1 MKRLTKFFRNSFF
14 LFLILFLIIIFF
26 YPVFL
31 QGKLPIPADTITG
44 MYYPFKDVS
53 FAGYPAGVP
62 YKNFL
67 TTDPVRQQYVW
78 RYAAMSQ
85 MVNGVLPLWNPYSFS
100 GTPLLANFQSASF
113 YPLNTLF
120 IFLPFD
126 VAWTILIIVQPLLA
140 GMFLYFYLKEIG
152 VGETGAFIGSVA
164 FAFSGFSIAWLEWN
178 TVLQTALWLPLLL
191 LSIEKIIQAIS
202 NLQNSKLQAKKKK
215 IIIWVGIFTFSLI
228 FSFFAGHLQIF
239 FYEFIV
245 TNFYLAIKI
254 LLARKNKLRIILLF
268 LFCYLLFV
276 ILTLVQWLP
285 SLRFILLSARNVDQ
299 GNYTHVA
306 GWFLPWQ
313 NLVQFIAPD
322 FFGNPATNNYWGV
335 WNYGEFVGFIGI
347 LPLIFALYALVF
359 HYSKKVLFFG
369 TVFFLS
375 LIFALPNVFSMLP
388 FSLHIPLLSSSQP
401 TRLMFLVDFS
411 LSILSALG
419 YEKISS
425 DKNIRK
431 ILCVLIPVAA
441 VFILLWIFVLKF
453 SLFKLNISA
462 ADISVS
468 KRNLFLPSIVY
479 LFSAVLLLWVASK
492 KMNNKVPL
500 FFLLIIIFIAEI
512 FRFGWKFTPFS
523 KSEFLYPPTT
533 VTNFIKRD
541 NKSNFR
547 IMATDRRIM
556 PPNFSVYYKL
566 QDVAGYDP
574 LYLLLY
580 NRFAASWGRGKTDI
594 DAASF
599 NRIVTP
605 SNYDSFFS
613 DLLGVKYILSFGP
626 LKSSKLRYIMT
637 EGNTY
642 LYENT
647 KFFPRAFFAGNIVIA
662 SNPQEEM
669 DKMYS
674 LADNLRNT
682 VVLNKNVDIK
692 PQKKGL
698 ENDKAEIVHYEAND
712 VQIKVVTTE
721 DRLLVLT
728 DIYYPSWKASIDEK
742 PAEILKA
749 DFLLRAI
756 VVPKGEHTIT
766 FYTSLI

>member
-1 MKRLTKFFRNSFF
+1 MKRLTKFFQNNFF
-14 LFLILFLIIIFF
+14 PLLILLLVIIFF

-53 FAGYPAGVP
+53 FAGYPSGVP

-85 MVNGVLPLWNPYSFS
+85 MAKGELPLWNPYSFS
-100 GTPLLANFQSASF
+100 GTPLLANFQSAPF
-113 YPLNTLF
+113 YPLNVLF

-126 VAWTILIIVQPLLA
+126 VAWTILVIVQPLLA
-140 GMFLYFYLKEIG
+140 GIFLYFYLKEIG
-152 VGETGAFIGSVA
+152 TGKMGAFIGSIA

-178 TVLQTALWLPLLL
+178 TVIQTALWLPLLL
-191 LSIEKIIQAIS
+191 LSIERIIQTIG
-202 NLQNSKLQAKKKK
+202 NFQNSKLQVRKRK

-228 FSFFAGHLQIF
+228 FSFFAGHLQVL
-239 FYEFIV
+239 FYEFLV
-245 TNFYLAIKI
+245 TNFYLTIKI
-254 LLARKNKLRIILLF
+254 VLARKNKLKIILLF
-268 LFCYLLFV
+268 AFSYLLFV
-276 ILTLVQWLP
+276 VLTSIQWLP
-285 SLRFILLSARNVDQ
+285 LLRFIMLSARNVDQ

-322 FFGNPATNNYWGV
+322 FFGNPSTNNYWGI
-335 WNYGEFVGFIGI
+335 WNYGEFIGFIGI
-347 LPLIFALYALVF
+347 LPLILALYALVF
-359 HYSKKVLFFG
+359 RYSKKALFFS

-375 LIFALPNVFSMLP
+375 LIFSLPNVFSMLP
-388 FSLHIPLLSSSQP
+388 FSLHLPLLSSSQP

-411 LSILSALG
+411 LSILAAFGFDNL
-419 YEKISS
+419 SS

-431 ILCVLIPVAA
+431 ILWVLIPVAV

-453 SLFKLNISA
+453 PLFNLNISA

-479 LFSAVLLLWVASK
+479 LFSAILLLGIASM
-492 KMNNKVPL
+492 KMNNKIPL

-533 VTNFIKRD
+533 ITNFIKKD
-541 NKSNFR
+541 KNNFR
-547 IMATDRRIM
+547 MMTTDRRIM
-556 PPNFSVYYKL
+556 PPNFSVYYEL

-574 LYLLLY
+574 LYLLSY

-613 DLLGVKYILSFGP
+613 DLLGVKYIMSFGP
-626 LKSSKLRYIMT
+626 LKSAKLKHIMT

-642 LYENT
+642 LYEN
-647 KFFPRAFFAGNIVIA
+647 KKVFPRAFFVGNIVFA

-682 VVLNKNVDIK
+682 AVLNKNVKIK

-698 ENDKAEIVHYEAND
+698 EDDKAEIVHYEAND
-712 VQIKVVTTE
+712 VQIKVVTTAE
-721 DRLLVLT
+721 RLMVLT
-728 DIYYPSWKASIDEK
+728 DIYYPSWKASIDGR

-756 VVPKGEHTIT
+756 VVPKGEHTIM